1 MSTVRTITIDQ
12 LKPGMFVVWMDQSW
26 YRTPFFSHKRLIR
39 SQDDIDLLLQHG
51 IKELKIDMD
60 KGLETEA
67 DQAEQSS
74 PSTTEQTR
82 VAPPPPPIIKK
93 QSTKPVP
100 VREQAAAAHTTY
112 TEASSSVERMFEWV
126 ETGKASPPEAV
137 QQVVGNMLAQ
147 VQEDK
152 AAMLSLLQVQKMQRF
167 DRSLASHALDV
178 CTLSLIVAQAYG
190 VPESEMEALGA
201 GALLHDIGY
210 IRLPRNLYRKNHE
223 LTEQETIVMQQHPAL
238 GLAILHESREDRA
251 TVLRIVGEHQEYGDG
266 SGFPHKLK
274 EDAIS
279 RLAQL
284 VGLVDVYDGMISRR
298 VGRPA
303 MLPHDAVRQLFHL
316 GETGQFPK
324 DLVEAMIKSLG
335 VYPIGSLVL
344 LNTEE
349 RAIVVAVNPA
359 QRLKPIVKGIAGAHG
374 TSYLPPLRINL
385 AHQAS
390 GAPPRAIEKVLDPIH
405 ERVNVALFL
414 DGIEPEAR

>member
-1 MSTVRTITIDQ
+1 MSTLKTITIDQ

-39 SQDDIDLLLQHG
+39 DQNDIALLLQHG
-51 IKELKIDMD
+51 IKELKIDMA
-60 KGLETEA
+60 KSLETEA
-67 DQAEQSS
+67 DPAEQFP
-74 PSTTEQTR
+74 PSAPAQKQI
-82 VAPPPPPIIKK
+82 APPPSAVRKKHAPPLR
-93 QSTKPVP
+93 P
-100 VREQAAAAHTTY
+100 REEAAPAHTTY
-112 TEASSSVERMFEWV
+112 TEASSSVEHMFEWV
-126 ETGKASPPEAV
+126 ETGKASPPEEV
-137 QQVVGNMLAQ
+137 QRVVGNMLAQ
-147 VQEDK
+147 VQDDK
-152 AAMLSLLQVQKMQRF
+152 AALLSLLQVQKMQRF
-167 DRSLASHALDV
+167 DRTLASHALDV

-190 VPESEMEALGA
+190 VPEEEMEALGA

-210 IRLPRNLYRKNHE
+210 IRLPRNLYRKNLE
-223 LTEQETIVMQQHPAL
+223 LTEQETAVMHQHPAL
-238 GLAILHESREDRA
+238 GLAILRESKEDRE
-251 TVLRIVGEHQEYGDG
+251 TVLRIVGEHQEHTNG

-274 EDAIS
+274 GDAIS

-324 DLVEAMIKSLG
+324 DLVEVMIKSLG

-349 RAIVVAVNPA
+349 RAIVVAVSPS
-359 QRLKPIVKGIAGAHG
+359 QRLKPIVKVIDGPHGA
-374 TSYLPPLRINL
+374 SYLPPLRINL
-385 AHQAS
+385 AHQAA
-390 GAPPRAIEKVLDPIH
+390 GAPPRTIEKVLDPIH
-405 ERVNVALFL
+405 ARVNVALFL

>member
-1 MSTVRTITIDQ
+1 MSTVKTITIDQ

-39 SQDDIDLLLQHG
+39 HQEDIDLLQQHG
-51 IKELKIDMD
+51 VKELKIDTEKSLD
-60 KGLETEA
+60 SET
-67 DQAEQSS
+67 DS
-74 PSTTEQTR
+74 PGKDPQPGAATKQ
-82 VAPPPPPIIKK
+82 VPPPPPIRKRK
-93 QSTKPVP
+93 ATTPLRA
-100 VREQAAAAHTTY
+100 REQAAAAHTTY
-112 TEASSSVERMFEWV
+112 TEATSSVERMFEWV
-126 ETGKASPPEAV
+126 ETGTVSPPEEV
-137 QQVVGNMLAQ
+137 QEVVGNMLSQ
-147 VQEDK
+147 VLEDRTS
-152 AAMLSLLQVQKMQRF
+152 MLSLLQVQKMQRF

-178 CTLSLIVAQAYG
+178 CALSLIVAQAYG
-190 VPESEMEALGA
+190 VPEGEMEALGA

-210 IRLPRNLYRKNHE
+210 IWLPRNLYRKNLE
-223 LTEQETIVMQQHPAL
+223 LTEQEAAVMHQHPTL
-238 GLAILHESREDRA
+238 GLAILRETNEERE

-274 EDAIS
+274 GDTIS

-324 DLVEAMIKSLG
+324 ELVEAMIKSLG

-344 LNTEE
+344 LNTKEQ
-349 RAIVVAVNPA
+349 AVVVAVNPT
-359 QRLKPIVKGIAGAHG
+359 QRLKPIVKVITGPHG
-374 TSYLPPLRINL
+374 KSYLPPLRINL
-385 AHQAS
+385 AHQSAGTS
-390 GAPPRAIEKVLDPIH
+390 PRAIDKVLDPLH

-414 DGIEPEAR
+414 DGIDPETT

>member
-1 MSTVRTITIDQ
+1 MSTVKTITIDQ

-39 SQDDIDLLLQHG
+39 DQNDIDLLLQHG
-51 IKELKIDMD
+51 IKELKIDID
-60 KGLETEA
+60 KSLKSEE
-67 DQAEQSS
+67 DQTEQSAQS
-74 PSTTEQTR
+74 APEHTHT
-82 VAPPPPPIIKK
+82 APPPSPATKNKTPPPLHTRK
-93 QSTKPVP
+93 
-100 VREQAAAAHTTY
+100 EAAAAHTTY
-112 TEASSSVERMFEWV
+112 TEAASSVERMFECI
-126 ETGKASPPEAV
+126 ETGKASSPEAV
-137 QQVVGNMLAQ
+137 QQVVGNMLEQ
-147 VQEDK
+147 VQEDQTSL
-152 AAMLSLLQVQKMQRF
+152 LSLLQVQKMRRF
-167 DRSLASHALDV
+167 DRTLASHALDV
-178 CTLSLIVAQAYG
+178 CTLSLIVAQVYG
-190 VPESEMEALGA
+190 VPEEEMEALGA

-223 LTEQETIVMQQHPAL
+223 LTEQETAVMHQHPAL
-238 GLAILHESREDRA
+238 GLAILRESHEDRD

-274 EDAIS
+274 GDAIS

-303 MLPHDAVRQLFHL
+303 MLPHDAVRQLFQL

-349 RAIVVAVNPA
+349 RAIVVAVSPA
-359 QRLKPIVKGIAGAHG
+359 QRLKPIVKVINGPHG

-385 AHQAS
+385 AHQAA
-390 GAPPRAIEKVLDPIH
+390 GAPPRTIEKVLDPIH

-414 DGIEPEAR
+414 DGIEPEAL